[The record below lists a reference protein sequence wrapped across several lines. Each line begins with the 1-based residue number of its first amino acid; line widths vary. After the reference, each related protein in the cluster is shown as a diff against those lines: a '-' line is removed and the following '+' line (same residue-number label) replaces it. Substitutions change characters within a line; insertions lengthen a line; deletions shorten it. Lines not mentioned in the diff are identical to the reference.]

1 MIYLAGVA
9 GRIFSE
15 VNVSDDHLGMVYSP
29 GQALLYVCA
38 GICATVELEWSEW
51 AVMPVGY
58 WQALGLQ
65 LV

>member
-1 MIYLAGVA
+1 MIYPSGVA

-15 VNVSDDHLGMVYSP
+15 LNVSDDHLGRVHSP
-29 GQALLYVCA
+29 SQVVLYMCVV
-38 GICATVELEWSEW
+38 ICATVELEWSKW
-51 AVMPVGY
+51 TVMPVGY